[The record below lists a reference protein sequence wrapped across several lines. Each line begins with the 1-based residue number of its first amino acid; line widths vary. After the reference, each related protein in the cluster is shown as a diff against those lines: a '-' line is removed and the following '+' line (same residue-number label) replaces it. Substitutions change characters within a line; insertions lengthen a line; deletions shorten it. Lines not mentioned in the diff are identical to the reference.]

1 VILLWLFRRLRDH
14 RRCRRGETP
23 VPDRAGTRRHG
34 TLHLV
39 LHQARFDLLAFFRN
53 RQSRFFTLAIM
64 LPLYFISGVFIPNV
78 NLPAWLQDIAKVFPV
93 QHLSDGLHHAFDPA
107 TRGTG
112 IVWSDLGILALWAA
126 GGLTVALLRFTW
138 TPAAATG

>member
-1 VILLWLFRRLRDH
+1 MILLWLFRRLRDH
-14 RRCRRGETP
+14 RRRRRGETP

-53 RQSRFFTLAIM
+53 RQSRFFTLI
-64 LPLYFISGVFIPNV
+64 LSIIFLVISITAQRETSPRC
-78 NLPAWLQDIAKVFPV
+78 FP
-93 QHLSDGLHHAFDPA
+93 SSISRTASTTPSKPA

-112 IVWSDLGILALWAA
+112 IVWSDPGILALWAA